1 MEDQEFTFQV
11 IEVKIA
17 DATGPGIQVQDFN
30 FDSQFERVEGVALIE
45 TSNGG
50 DASAYKVGFTFPEDS
65 RQVRS
70 VHNSLYKFAAATP
83 QGDRFAKIN
92 ARAKGASFSVA
103 TDLPVAA
110 SAVLSYQL
118 VFRLSKPK
126 NC

>member
-1 MEDQEFTFQV
+1 VEEREYTLQV
-11 IEVKIA
+11 VDVNFA
-17 DATGPGIQVQDFN
+17 DATGAGIQVTDFN

-50 DASAYKVGFTFPEDS
+50 DASAYKVGFTFPNDN

-83 QGDRFAKIN
+83 QDQRFAKIN
-92 ARAKGASFSVA
+92 ATAKGASFSVA
-103 TDLPVAA
+103 TDLPAA
-110 SAVLSYQL
+110 TSAALTYQL
-118 VFRLSKPK
+118 VFRLSKAK